1 MHYFTGLNALAQAMI
16 CNVGWLS
23 GEKSEEE
30 RKKIIILMSDGE
42 MHYALD
48 GLLGGITNKFDIKR
62 CSSEI
67 SEFGFHWVQKV
78 QKLQVTSNFDQ

>member
-1 MHYFTGLNALAQAMI
+1 MI

-48 GLLGGITNKFDIKR
+48 GLLGGITNKFDIKK

-67 SEFGFHWVQKV
+67 SAYNSSQYDYPSFG
-78 QKLQVTSNFDQ
+78 QVRFSKILSS

>member
-1 MHYFTGLNALAQAMI
+1 MI

-23 GEKSEEE
+23 GEKSGED

-48 GLLGGITNKFDIKR
+48 GLLGGITNNFDIDK
-62 CSSEI
+62 CSSKI
-67 SEFGFHWVQKV
+67 SGYHASQFDYPSFGQVRLSIDKILLRL
-78 QKLQVTSNFDQ
+78 LQ